1 MILRRITE
9 HVKTQNWFA
18 VGLDFLIVVVGVFV
32 GLQVQQWSTERTA
45 KAHEIM
51 LLGELRTELESSIN
65 VTTGR
70 VDSFIQVGEAAQ
82 RSLKFLEA
90 GDDCGD
96 ECWQIVIDFFHAS
109 QWQRLDAKRLAFDEM
124 RREGLPR
131 SRAVI
136 EAVESYHVEI
146 DALAFTM
153 NILPEYRNLIRGL
166 IPLTIHDI
174 YWTQCFK
181 FEANKETYDLE
192 CPQGVPAEMSARTI
206 AAIRAHPDIIPTLTV
221 WAGEVRATP
230 ASLEDAIE
238 AAERAIAAINQELE
252 ARK

>member
-9 HVKTQNWFA
+9 HVKAQNWFA
-18 VGLDFLIVVVGVFV
+18 VGLDFLIVVIGVFV

-45 KAHEIM
+45 NAHELK
-51 LLGELRTELESSIN
+51 LLGELRTELENSIT
-65 VTTGR
+65 VTSGR
-70 VDSFIQVGEAAQ
+70 IDSFIQVGEAAR
-82 RSLKFLEA
+82 RSLEFLES

-109 QWQRLDAKRLAFDEM
+109 QWQRIDAPRLTFDEM

-146 DALAFTM
+146 DSLAYTM
-153 NILPEYRNLIRGL
+153 NILPEYRTLVRGL

-174 YWTQCFK
+174 YWVQCFK
-181 FEANKETYDLE
+181 FEANKEAYNLE

-206 AAIRAHPDIIPTLTV
+206 ATIRAHPDIIPTLTV
-221 WAGEVRATP
+221 WAGDVRSTP
-230 ASLEDAIE
+230 SSLEDGIE
-238 AAERAIAAINQELE
+238 DAERAIAAINQELE
-252 ARK
+252 SRK

>member
-1 MILRRITE
+1 MILRRVIK
-9 HVKTQNWFA
+9 HVRNQEWTAIFI
-18 VGLDFLIVVVGVFV
+18 DFFIVVIGVFV

-45 KAHEIM
+45 NAHEM
-51 LLGELRTELESSIN
+51 KLLGELRTELETSIT

-70 VDSFIQVGEAAQ
+70 IDSFIQVGEAGR
-82 RSLKFLEA
+82 RSLEFLES

-96 ECWQIVIDFFHAS
+96 GCWQFVIDFFHAS
-109 QWQRLDAKRLAFDEM
+109 QWQRIDAQRLTFDEM

-131 SRAVI
+131 SRAVT

-153 NILPEYRNLIRGL
+153 NTLPKYRNLVRGL

-174 YWTQCFK
+174 YWEQCFK

-192 CPQGVPAEMSARTI
+192 CPQGVAAEMSARTI
-206 AAIRAHPDIIPTLTV
+206 SAIRSHPDIIPTLTV

-230 ASLEDAIE
+230 ASLADGIK
-238 AAERAIAAINQELE
+238 AAEQAIAAIDQELE
-252 ARK
+252 SRE